1 MVTRQPHHEHVYV
14 VGPGAA
20 DQAGDGE
27 NRTSPDGP
35 CGDVAAYALGV
46 LDPAQH
52 VIFSRHLAGCES
64 CQRDAADFGAFAPA
78 LRQVVHPRIAGPPGG
93 RRPCHISG
101 RVTRGILMLA
111 ACVVVAIA
119 AVLTVVESLSTQPV
133 DPVEAR
139 TLTRAES
146 AQTQTCSGPFPLFR
160 HV

>member
-1 MVTRQPHHEHVYV
+1 MYV

-20 DQAGDGE
+20 DPGEDTE

-35 CGDVAAYALGV
+35 CGDVAAYVLGV

-64 CQRDAADFGAFAPA
+64 CRHDAADFGMFAPV
-78 LRQVVHPRIAGPPGG
+78 LRQVVHPPAGHRRCHIAG
-93 RRPCHISG
+93 H
-101 RVTRGILMLA
+101 VTRGILMLA
-111 ACVVVAIA
+111 AGVVVAIA
-119 AVLTVVESLSTQPV
+119 AVLTVVESLSANTV
-133 DPVEAR
+133 DPVEAG

-146 AQTQTCSGPFPLFR
+146 AHGEPFPLFR